1 MKFINCSLY
10 LEFAEMVEC
19 GVNELYLRKAKSI
32 GTSCWSFINDPKDA
46 RKVLVEYAKLKPV
59 YQKMVN
65 DRYGNPYDHV
75 AREPILAMVVND
87 WMAHDWY
94 LKYQYTTATGDEQ
107 KRLPIDAVNKYT
119 RACGWL
125 NMLNGVDRNKIKGQ
139 MGLGYLDFME
149 HVGKLIELEK
159 ERGKLKGYAGL
170 DILPA
175 NFPGTYQRLSSKANE
190 YANLMKSQGQDAA
203 YQLLV
208 DAAFGNK
215 SAAKIGKMPT
225 GNAPVSGSKL
235 YANVAVTK
243 PVATI
248 NTLETAGLL
257 TTNEPENGLILPE
270 NDLNSVNKQGAFDLE
285 LYKTQMSVIRSV
297 SGKYNN
303 LDAGQVRK
311 MVNILFEAN
320 GWKPVSVE
328 TIRKIIAENVH
339 LLTAGRKGK
348 RTHDTTVAMQLKRTP
363 TQMPLMY
370 WTLDGWTVELMYQER
385 GAKGLEYKRMVAVIV
400 LDAWK
405 KYPIGYA
412 IGERE
417 NVELI
422 KAANRNAL
430 LHVRELFGKVYIPMQ
445 VQSDNYQIKNLT
457 PFYQA
462 MAKLHTPAAVGNAK
476 AKVIEPYFKDLN
488 KNYCQY
494 QPNWSGFNVT
504 AKKGNGVNVEMAD
517 KMKNTF
523 PDKAGVVKQIHQI
536 IARERAAKVAEYTG
550 TWANMKPE
558 HQREMGLAQW
568 LEVMGEPIGA
578 TNRVTGQGLV
588 KQIAGVKYVWDSFE
602 PEFRAHMHLDWQ
614 ILADSADLSK
624 VLAVSPDG
632 RMRFVLEEKRIL
644 PMDVLSMEPADHD
657 YLKKVNGFNK
667 QLKTDITDL
676 YASDADTTR
685 AVLANT
691 PLHNLTDEAELD
703 LKIMFTVKGQQK
715 EKIQD
720 AKGLGT
726 TKPSRA
732 EIQEA
737 RDEEAEWQARQEALF
752 STAFDFNN
760 L

>member
-1 MKFINCSLY
+1 MKIINDILY
-10 LEFAEMVEC
+10 IEFQEMVES
-19 GVNELYLRKAKSI
+19 GVSDNTLKSAKLHGSA
-32 GTSCWSFINDPKDA
+32 CWKFIKDPSNAK
-46 RKVLVEYAKLKPV
+46 KVLIEYAKLKPV

-94 LKYQYTTATGDEQ
+94 LKYQYTTACATEQ
-107 KRLPIDAVNKYT
+107 KRLPIDTVNKYT

-215 SAAKIGKMPT
+215 SAAKIGKT
-225 GNAPVSGSKL
+225 TAAAPVNGSRL
-235 YANVAVTK
+235 YASVAISK
-243 PVATI
+243 PV
-248 NTLETAGLL
+248 ETNNSGETTGLMAA
-257 TTNEPENGLILPE
+257 NEPENGLIVPE
-270 NDLNSVNKQGAFDLE
+270 NDLNNKNKQGAFDPE
-285 LYKTQMSVIRSV
+285 LYKKQMAVIRSV
-297 SGKYNN
+297 SAKYNN

-320 GWKPVSVE
+320 GWKPVSTE

-385 GAKGLEYKRMVAVIV
+385 GAKGMEYKRLVAVIV

-430 LHVRELFGKVYIPMQ
+430 LHVKELFGKVYIPMQ

-476 AKVIEPYFKDLN
+476 AKVVEPYFKDLN

-517 KMKNTF
+517 KMKHTF
-523 PDKAGVVKQIHQI
+523 PDKAGVMKQIHQI
-536 IARERAAKVAEYTG
+536 IARERAAKVAEYTA
-550 TWANMKPE
+550 TWVNMKTE

-578 TNRVTGQGLV
+578 TNRVSGQGLV
-588 KQIAGVKYVWDSFE
+588 KQIAGVKYVWDSFD

-632 RMRFVLEEKRIL
+632 RMRFVLEEKRVL
-644 PMDVLSMEPADHD
+644 PMDVLSMQPADHE
-657 YLKKVNGFNK
+657 YLKDVRGFNGR
-667 QLKTDITDL
+667 LKTEITEL

-691 PLHNLTDEAELD
+691 PLHNLTDESELD

-720 AKGLGT
+720 AKGLGA

-737 RDEEAEWQARQEALF
+737 KDEEAEWQARQEALF
-752 STAFDFNN
+752 ATAFDFNN